1 MKNIIKKG
9 LFAIAIMIMTG
20 IVSVNAESLP
30 VIVNGTQLT
39 DEVNKIT
46 LGDGTLT
53 YNKDSKEL
61 ILENI
66 TLTTNDNYGINLIST
81 TDEVKVVLKGNNKII
96 VTGNNFGIRSSNNLI
111 ITGNGNLTITS
122 EFPSIQGKNIT
133 IDGANLNLTATKEN
147 LTTIENDNTLIIKNG
162 SKIKAKGHGSAIS
175 SFGKLE
181 IVDSELDLEAV
192 RDSSNAI
199 YVYVEPTNTNNDG
212 SLTITNSKVKAKS
225 GYASIYSSGKMKLIK
240 SNFELESNAGGI
252 WSDASVEI
260 KDSKVNVY
268 RGDYGIGAGENSIDI
283 DNSTFEISVN
293 NVAFRSEPT
302 ISGLSNKAVYV
313 GDETDGSDKT
323 LLDISNDFELAQYKY
338 LKIVPKYTIK
348 IIADDNV
355 VLNTEKEISV
365 IEKENKELIIKAKDG
380 YKIKTVLL
388 NNEKVSLTDNKL
400 ALTNIEED
408 IIINIT
414 SAKIE
419 NPETSDNIG
428 LFITLGISSV
438 IGLAVISYKRKQFN

>member
-1 MKNIIKKG
+1 MRKIIKKG

-96 VTGNNFGIRSSNNLI
+96 VTGINFGIRSSNNLI

-122 EFPSIQGKNIT
+122 EFPSIQAKNIT
-133 IDGANLNLTATKEN
+133 IDGANLNLTATKED

-199 YVYVEPTNTNNDG
+199 FVKPSNNNNDG

-240 SNFELESNAGGI
+240 SNFELESIAGGI

-293 NVAFRSEPT
+293 YVAFRSEPT

-380 YKIKTVLL
+380 YKIKTVLV
-388 NNEKVSLTDNKL
+388 NNEKMPLTDNKL
-400 ALTNIEED
+400 VLTNIEED